1 MLKQKLEDQIMDKFF
16 ANRDELINRY
26 SAGEMSKT
34 EFVEENYKFIMDLKL
49 NPFEGK
55 LKDYK
60 QCIYNYQY
68 YNIFAKYCN
77 LKAQDYE
84 FFEPEKSKFY
94 KEEEFKYYANKDQA
108 TLCMLECVEYKN
120 VDAYLLKLNS
130 KRLSGNLFE
139 VVFKD
144 YDKAIF
150 HSMNNSIL
158 YELRQHR
165 VFSYTPKDSV
175 ISMYV
180 NSLY

>member
-1 MLKQKLEDQIMDKFF
+1 MIKQKLEDRVMDKFF
-16 ANRDELINRY
+16 SNRDELINRY

-34 EFVEENYKFIMDLKL
+34 EFVEMNYKFIMDLKFD
-49 NPFEGK
+49 PFTGK
-55 LKDYK
+55 LSDYR
-60 QCIYNYQY
+60 QCMYNYQY
-68 YNIFAKYCN
+68 YNILAKYCN

-84 FFEPEKSKFY
+84 FFEPEKARDY
-94 KEEEFKYYANKDQA
+94 KDKEFKYYSKKDEA
-108 TLCMLECVEYKN
+108 TLSMLECVEFKN
-120 VDAYLLKLNS
+120 VEAYLLKLNS

-150 HSMNNSIL
+150 HSMNNDIL

-165 VFSYTPKDSV
+165 SFSYTPKDSV
-175 ISMYV
+175 ISTYV